1 MASPDRDEHTERY
14 ALLVDILDDPASGK
28 ERLPRLVGMF
38 ESDDRQVRLKAAWAC
53 SLVANEL
60 EDEDTIEYLVRRL
73 SDRLDEEYVS
83 LELTTTLD
91 YISNRYAEQVER
103 VLESMD
109 EEQRERGDIPL
120 PDVGNF
126 TRSNYYSN
134 DHSRD
139 NVGRTRV
146 AGAGGGGDPR
156 STYADSQREERE
168 QREHERER
176 DDDGDGDDDDS
187 GEDGPST
194 DDEQEEA
201 FGAMGQERTE
211 VASIATQ
218 SRFDKLHILAARQRG
233 RYADIYD
240 ALVGSGSEEEAV
252 ALHLFHDPDGGADQ
266 FEYVS
271 RMETQ
276 LSRWEAVSGHPHV
289 VTVLDWGV
297 DPKPWLSTLF
307 AGESLAEFGR
317 LPSGRVLD
325 DAINLADAVS
335 HLHHNGVVHAGLD
348 PGNVAYP
355 GELLG
360 GEGQQPPL
368 LDNVG
373 LMNAFRY
380 HFEPALHLDP
390 RYAAPEY
397 FDSQYGTIDHAT
409 DIYQLG
415 AVLYHMFTGKPPY
428 AGEFQQVRERV
439 LSDQPPAPSTIVEG
453 VPAEIDE
460 IVTKSMARQKLTR
473 YETVEH
479 LQRELVGIRG
489 AGDDG

>member
-1 MASPDRDEHTERY
+1 MASSDPDELDEPFSV
-14 ALLVDILDDPASGK
+14 LVSVLEDPQRGR
-28 ERLPRLVGMF
+28 ERLPRIVGFF
-38 ESDDRQVRLKAAWAC
+38 ESDDRRVRLSAAWAC
-53 SLVANEL
+53 SAVANEL

-91 YISNRYAEQVER
+91 YVSTRYSEQVER
-103 VLESMD
+103 VLEAMD
-109 EEQRERGDIPL
+109 EEERERGEIPL
-120 PDVGNF
+120 PRVGNF

-146 AGAGGGGDPR
+146 AGQGGGTDPR
-156 STYADSQREERE
+156 TAYSDAEREER
-168 QREHERER
+168 QQR
-176 DDDGDGDDDDS
+176 DDESDSAEDGEGSGGDG
-187 GEDGPST
+187 GPST
-194 DDEQEEA
+194 DEDQEEA
-201 FGAMGQERTE
+201 FGAMGQQRTE
-211 VASIATQ
+211 VASIATR
-218 SRFDKLHILAARQRG
+218 SSFDKLHILAARQRE

-240 ALVGSGSEEEAV
+240 ALIGSGGEEEAV
-252 ALHLFHDPDGGADQ
+252 ALRLFHDPEGNADQ
-266 FEYVS
+266 FDYVA

-276 LSRWEAVSGHPHV
+276 LTNWETVSDHPHV
-289 VTVLDWGV
+289 VTVYDWGV
-297 DPKPWLSTLF
+297 EPKPWLATLF
-307 AGESLAEFGR
+307 AGESLAEHGR
-317 LPSGRVLD
+317 VPPGRVLE
-325 DAINLADAVS
+325 DAVNLADAVS

-355 GELLG
+355 DDLVE

-373 LMNAFRY
+373 LMNAFRF

-390 RYAAPEY
+390 RFAAPEY

-415 AVLYHMFTGKPPY
+415 AVLYQLFTGTPPY
-428 AGEFQQVRERV
+428 TGQFEQVRERV
-439 LSDQPPAPSTIVEG
+439 LNDRPPVPSDAVDD
-453 VPAEIDE
+453 VPAEIDA
-460 IVTKSMARQKLTR
+460 IVTKAMARQKLTR

-479 LQRELVGIRG
+479 LQQELLGMRG
-489 AGDDG
+489 GGQDG

>member
-1 MASPDRDEHTERY
+1 MDSSNPDELDEPFG
-14 ALLVDILDDPASGK
+14 LLVTVLEDPEQGR
-28 ERLPRLVGMF
+28 ERLPRIVGLF
-38 ESDDRQVRLKAAWAC
+38 ESDDRRVRLSAAWAC
-53 SLVANEL
+53 SAVANEL

-91 YISNRYAEQVER
+91 YISTRYSEQVER
-103 VLESMD
+103 VLEEMD
-109 EEQRERGDIPL
+109 EEERKRGEVPL
-120 PDVGNF
+120 PQVGDF
-126 TRSNYYSN
+126 TRSNYYSK

-146 AGAGGGGDPR
+146 AGERGESDPR
-156 STYADSQREERE
+156 SSYADSQREERE

-176 DDDGDGDDDDS
+176 EETDDNEDTES
-187 GEDGPST
+187 DGPNT
-194 DDEQEEA
+194 DGNQEEA

-211 VASIATQ
+211 VTSIATQ
-218 SRFDKLHILAARQRG
+218 SRFDKLHILATRERG

-240 ALVGSGSEEEAV
+240 ALVGSGGEEEAV
-252 ALHLFHDPDGGADQ
+252 ALHLFHDPDGTSDRLQ
-266 FEYVS
+266 YLS
-271 RMETQ
+271 RMKTQ
-276 LSRWEAVSGHPHV
+276 LGRWESVSDHPHV
-289 VTVLDWGV
+289 ISVLDWGV

-307 AGESLAEFGR
+307 AGESLAEYGR
-317 LPSGRVLD
+317 VQSSRVLD
-325 DAINLADAVS
+325 DAIELADAVS
-335 HLHHNGVVHAGLD
+335 YLHNNDVVHAGID

-355 GELLG
+355 DDIIE

-373 LMNAFRY
+373 LMNAFRF
-380 HFEPALHLDP
+380 HFDPALHLDP

-397 FDSQYGTIDHAT
+397 FDSQYGAIDHAT

-428 AGEFQQVRERV
+428 AGEFQQVREDV
-439 LSDQPPAPSTIVEG
+439 LTEEPPAPSTIVDG
-453 VPAEIDE
+453 VPSTIDE
-460 IVTKSMARQKLTR
+460 IVTKAMARQKLTR

-479 LQRELVGIRG
+479 LQQELVGMREDENG
-489 AGDDG
+489 